1 MPAPVSRAA
10 SAAFERLMI
19 RCAVGLRSGGAVAAG
34 IAAFLS
40 LAPPASPGLVA
51 VAVAASTAWAG
62 SYAALALR
70 LGWSRLLVAGDVVVA
85 GALCLGHGWLVPSA
99 VLLDTTSWVFLV
111 ASTTVIVSQ
120 LSPRPLFGMAA
131 TVVVSGAYVGGL
143 ALHPAASPPGVA
155 VLLLVQGT
163 LLGALMVIVR
173 RAVSAADLA
182 IGQRDAAE
190 RDAAVRAARRTQERE
205 HYRMLHDSVSAT
217 LTVVAAGGI
226 TGSSPTLRAQAGRDL
241 DVIERIQAPSPMPP
255 GPGWRPGAAEGSGTP
270 AGESRAGT
278 TRWSGDGPSSPPA
291 DGGDL
296 RGWLIP
302 VVTAADPAVAVE
314 SAISGVTVP
323 VPVGAAF
330 AGAVA
335 EALTNVARHAG
346 ASQVQLRAGPADGG
360 VSVELADD
368 GTGFDPAGVPA
379 HRRGVRESLV
389 GRMSSVGGAAVVTSV
404 PGSGTRIVLRWPAA
418 GDGAPPGAGAGG
430 GTGGDG
436 GGGEPGPV
444 AGTRA
449 ADGTGGGL
457 GDVVATW
464 YGRGFDL
471 AVVWLVGVWH
481 VGNDLVAVVSRSSSY
496 RSLTAEVVAWLTLA
510 VVGVVGGV
518 RLLRH
523 RTDRTGALLLAGATL
538 AASALGTAAVPGS
551 AIFSGADW
559 AWGAAGWFGALVL
572 LRRPLA
578 ELAALIAANSAVTLA
593 VLAYDGA
600 LDRISLARFATVVY
614 GTAALQLTL
623 ALTARALDATARR
636 AAAVA
641 EAESA
646 VRRRRQVADELH
658 AGRQDRYRAV
668 RRSVGPLLA
677 GLADGELD
685 AADRR
690 TRNRCAVEAS
700 RLRRLFAETDDVP
713 DSLLHELRACTDI
726 ADRRGVLVDL
736 QVLGRLPSLDR
747 PARRALTEAP
757 LFALA
762 DAERYA
768 RVTVVGRSDEVA
780 ISVLADGSVPVPAEL
795 AVSADPAVIV
805 TVQDGEDRRWVEARW
820 RG

>member
-1 MPAPVSRAA
+1 MPAPVSRPAR
-10 SAAFERLMI
+10 AAFERLLT
-19 RCAVGLRSGGAVAAG
+19 RCAVGLRSGGAVASG
-34 IAAFLS
+34 IAAFLG
-40 LAPPASPGLVA
+40 LAPPASPGPVA
-51 VAVAASTAWAG
+51 VAVVVSTAWAG
-62 SYAALALR
+62 IYAVLALR
-70 LGWSRLLVAGDVVVA
+70 RQGSLVLVAGDVLVA
-85 GALCLGHGWLVPSA
+85 GALCLGHGWLVPSV
-99 VLLDTTSWVFLV
+99 VLPDTTSWVFLL

-120 LSPRPLFGMAA
+120 LGPRPVPGVAA
-131 TVVVSGAYVGGL
+131 TVVVSAAYVGGL
-143 ALHPAASPPGVA
+143 ALHPGADLPGVA

-163 LLGALMVIVR
+163 LLGALMVVVR
-173 RAVSAADLA
+173 RAAAAADRV
-182 IGQRDAAE
+182 IEQREAAE
-190 RDAAVRAARRTQERE
+190 RGAAVCAARRAEERE
-205 HYRMLHDSVSAT
+205 HFRMLHDSVSAT

-226 TGSSPTLRAQAGRDL
+226 AGSSSTLRAQAGRDL
-241 DVIERIQAPSPMPP
+241 DVIERLQAPLVPVGPGSPP
-255 GPGWRPGAAEGSGTP
+255 GAGEGSGTP
-270 AGESRAGT
+270 DGESPAGPT
-278 TRWSGDGPSSPPA
+278 GWSGDGRSDRP
-291 DGGDL
+291 DGDDL
-296 RGWLIP
+296 RRWLMP
-302 VVTAADPAVAVE
+302 VVAAADPAVAVE
-314 SAISGVTVP
+314 SAMSAAIVP

-335 EALTNVARHAG
+335 EALTNVARHAR
-346 ASQVQLRAGPADGG
+346 ASRVRLRAGPGDGG

-368 GTGFDPAGVPA
+368 GPGFDPDGVPA
-379 HRRGVRESLV
+379 HRRGVRESLL